1 MKVPNCRYP
10 LILSSLV
17 AALALAGCKGDVLD
31 YRNAQL
37 VNGKVYAGD
46 ANKPFSGTLTN
57 VPSGIVLESQS
68 GFRKVVASI
77 ERVLPTLTY
86 DYVQSVGIDNFP
98 TDPRIPVPVYCDT
111 HVDNGILDGKAVCK
125 ASNTDNV
132 RLEMAFQGGR
142 PDGQLT
148 IYTPDGASQKLA
160 TIAFRDGEPDG
171 RQEIYSP
178 TTHRLVHAS
187 NWTKGAPEGQEEG
200 FDENT
205 GNRILIAT
213 YVNGQVNGPFTRYAA
228 DGKQITYRAIFVNG
242 KPEGTEE
249 TYDPMTG
256 KLTGRAEYTNGLLN
270 GTVKRWN
277 ADGKLVYEKD
287 YQNGQESLPAPA
299 VTACLD
305 RRYTTFYRSG
315 DLRENVNSEQ
325 RNQWEAECKEE
336 FGASASSTRRS
347 ESAATTSSSDSDMCV
362 SIWTAAF
369 HRENGD
375 DAIVTTDQLNEW
387 QSWCKKG
394 KRPS

>member
-31 YRNAQL
+31 YRNAQI

-77 ERVLPTLTY
+77 ERVLPALTY
-86 DYVQSVGIDNFP
+86 DYVRSVGIDYFP
-98 TDPRIPVPVYCDT
+98 TDLRIPVPVYCDT
-111 HVDNGILDGKAVCK
+111 HVDNGILDGNAVCK

-132 RLEMAFQGGR
+132 RLEMAFKGGR

-148 IYTPDGASQKLA
+148 IYTPDGVSQKLA

-305 RRYTTFYRSG
+305 RRYTAFYRSG

-336 FGASASSTRRS
+336 SGGSASSTRRS
-347 ESAATTSSSDSDMCV
+347 ESAATTSSSDSDICV

>member
-31 YRNAQL
+31 YRNAQI

-77 ERVLPTLTY
+77 ERVLPALTY
-86 DYVQSVGIDNFP
+86 DYVRSVGIDYFP
-98 TDPRIPVPVYCDT
+98 TDLRIPVPVYCDT
-111 HVDNGILDGKAVCK
+111 HVDNGILDGNAVCK
-125 ASNTDNV
+125 APNTDNV
-132 RLEMAFQGGR
+132 RLEMAFKGGR

-148 IYTPDGASQKLA
+148 IYTPDGVSQKLA

-305 RRYTTFYRSG
+305 RRYTAFYRSG

-325 RNQWEAECKEE
+325 RNRWEAECKEE
-336 FGASASSTRRS
+336 SRGSASSTRRS
-347 ESAATTSSSDSDMCV
+347 ESAATTSSSDDEICV

-375 DAIVTTDQLNEW
+375 DAIVTADQLGEW
-387 QSWCKKG
+387 RSWCKDG